1 MSKKD
6 QARIMF
12 NNISRRYDFLNHLLS
27 FGYDKYWRR
36 RAIRWIRKQQPK
48 TIIDIATGTGD
59 LAIAEAKLPVEKVL
73 GVDIAKN
80 MLEIAKEK
88 VIKKGLSDKITLEIG
103 DAEHLKYKDN
113 SFDVATCAFGVRN
126 FEHVENGLK
135 EIYRVLNPDGTA
147 IILEFSNPTIFPVKQ
162 LYRIYF
168 SGILP
173 LIGKILSKHHSAYR
187 YLPETV
193 SAFPH
198 QKVFVDLLKKAG
210 FNQVRYIKMTFGI
223 VTMYEAKKG

>member
-12 NNISRRYDFLNHLLS
+12 NNISKRYDFLNHLLS
-27 FGYDKYWRR
+27 LGYDKYWRKR
-36 RAIRWIRKQQPK
+36 VIRLIKKQQPD

-59 LAIAEAKLPVEKVL
+59 LAIAEAKLPVVQKVL
-73 GVDIAKN
+73 GVDIAKD
-80 MLEIAKEK
+80 MLEIAKKK
-88 VIKKGLSDKITLEIG
+88 VAKKGLSDKITLEIG
-103 DAEHLKYKDN
+103 DAEQLKYKDN
-113 SFDVATCAFGVRN
+113 CFDMATCAFGVRN

-135 EIYRVLNPDGTA
+135 EIYRVLNNNGTA

-162 LYRIYF
+162 LYHVYF

-198 QKVFVDLLKKAG
+198 QDVFVDLLKKAG
-210 FNQVRYIKMTFGI
+210 FSDVRYIKMTFGI
-223 VTMYEAKKG
+223 TTIYEAKK